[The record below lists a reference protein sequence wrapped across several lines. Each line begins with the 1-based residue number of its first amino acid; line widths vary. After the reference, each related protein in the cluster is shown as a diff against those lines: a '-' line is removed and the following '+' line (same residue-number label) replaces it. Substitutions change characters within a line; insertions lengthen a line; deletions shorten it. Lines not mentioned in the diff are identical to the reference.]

1 MADRA
6 ISCDGEGNRLTKV
19 GEARVGVA
27 AKHSVAT
34 VSYGVLDVHLWFGG
48 SCAEQIYIIQF
59 ICLYKKFKLQL
70 NHYICAYRCKRMF
83 VINVPFV
90 LL

>member
-6 ISCDGEGNRLTKV
+6 ISCDGGGNRLTKV

-48 SCAEQIYIIQF
+48 SYAEQRHIIQF
-59 ICLYKKFKLQL
+59 ICLYKKYKLRL
-70 NHYICAYRCKRMF
+70 DHYICGYRYKRMF
-83 VINVPFV
+83 F
-90 LL
+90 L